1 MVEMVNGYVCHNCT
15 DVDYAK
21 RHVDPQHPK
30 DGPFG
35 IDKPD
40 AKGGHGPAVVLAGSL
55 AKTDATSATGGL
67 NGVSTVPGAPATD
80 AVPGSGSGPHGAGQL
95 LDVTA

>member
-21 RHVDPQHPK
+21 RHVDPKHPK

-35 IDKPD
+35 VNKP
-40 AKGGHGPAVVLAGSL
+40 ATEAGHGPAVLLGGALSDSKGASPP
-55 AKTDATSATGGL
+55 DSAL
-67 NGVSTVPGAPATD
+67 GVAAVNAANPTESAAADRPA
-80 AVPGSGSGPHGAGQL
+80 GSGPGGR